1 MKYEEGLRQDMEN
14 EEASKQADSVKVTAL
29 RKAENVK
36 ETEVEAGD
44 EPLEGCGEKV
54 VTIR

>member
-1 MKYEEGLRQDMEN
+1 MKN
-14 EEASKQADSVKVTAL
+14 EVARKQADSVKVTAL
-29 RKAENVK
+29 REAENVD
-36 ETEVEAGD
+36 ETEEEAGD